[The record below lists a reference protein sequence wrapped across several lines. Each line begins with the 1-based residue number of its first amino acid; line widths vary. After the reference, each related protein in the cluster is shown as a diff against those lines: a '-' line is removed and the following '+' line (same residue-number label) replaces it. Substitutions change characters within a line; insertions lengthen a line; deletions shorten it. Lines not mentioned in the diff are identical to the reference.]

1 MSFNVPLFAFFG
13 LHHRI
18 DPQPHLCYFC
28 EFAKTFVNNMAIIN
42 SNNVQNSNSTKVRK
56 GN

>member
-18 DPQPHLCYFC
+18 DPQPHFCYFY
-28 EFAKTFVNNMAIIN
+28 EFAKTFVNNMAIIS
-42 SNNVQNSNSTKVRK
+42 SNNVQNSNSTKVHK